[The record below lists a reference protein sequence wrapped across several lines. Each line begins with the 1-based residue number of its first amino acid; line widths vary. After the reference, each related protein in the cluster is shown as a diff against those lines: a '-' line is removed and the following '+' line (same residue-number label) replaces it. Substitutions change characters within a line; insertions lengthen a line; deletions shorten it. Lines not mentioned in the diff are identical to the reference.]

1 MVTETEKSSF
11 ERTVDTVWNLFSS
24 IKLAVIIFA
33 VISLTSIVGTI
44 IEQNA
49 EPEKNIL
56 ILSKFV
62 GGSAAPSLYT
72 ILDKLQFTSMYD
84 SWWFIILL
92 LLFAA
97 NLIICSIDRL
107 PRILKLVRESIRPV
121 SLERLEKLSIRKT
134 TSMAGKG
141 HQSKEHIISALQ
153 KIGFSPSEHTDSS
166 GIQLYAE
173 KGNFTRLGVYITH
186 FSILVILAGSIIG
199 IYFGFNAYLPLNEG
213 ETSSVAYQGGSPV
226 PLGFEIRCDNFEVD
240 FYDSSDRPKDF
251 KSWLTVIKDGKEV
264 KKQSIEVNDPL
275 SYGGITFYQSSY
287 GTSNDVNRGIFVFR
301 VSAKNGAPA
310 EINPRIGDTFTIP
323 GTSLSGKILRFN
335 PALSLDKNG
344 RPFQYS
350 QQMTNPAVY
359 IEFTEEGKNK
369 YSGWLLKR
377 YPKTWSLPDGNRV
390 EFLEYWG
397 VQYTGL
403 QVRKD
408 PGVFLVY
415 LGCLIMSAGLYITFF
430 MSHRKIWIHLVPA
443 RNNTDIVIGA
453 LANKNRASLE
463 RKIEKLL
470 HILTADHKGGK

>member
-1 MVTETEKSSF
+1 MTTETEKNSF
-11 ERTVDTVWNLFSS
+11 ERIIDKVWDLFAS
-24 IKLAVIIFA
+24 IKFAVIIFA

-44 IEQNA
+44 LEQNA
-49 EPEKNIL
+49 EPEKNIQ
-56 ILSKFV
+56 ILSKIF
-62 GGSAAPSLYT
+62 GESTAPSLYI
-72 ILDKLQFTSMYD
+72 ILDKLHFTSMYN
-84 SWWFIILL
+84 SWWFILLL

-107 PRILKLVRESIRPV
+107 PRILRLVRESIRPV
-121 SLERLEKLSIRKT
+121 SLERLNKLSIRKT
-134 TSMAGKG
+134 TSIAGKG
-141 HQSKEHIISALQ
+141 HQSKEQIISALQ
-153 KIGFSPSEHTDSS
+153 KIGFSPSEHADSS

-173 KGNFTRLGVYITH
+173 KGNVTRLGVYITH
-186 FSILVILAGSIIG
+186 FSVLVILAGSIIG

-213 ETSSVAYQGGSPV
+213 ETSSVAYQGGSPI

-240 FYDSSDRPKDF
+240 FYGSSDRPKDF
-251 KSWLTVIKDGKEV
+251 KSWLTVMKDGKEV
-264 KKQSIEVNDPL
+264 IRKSIEVNDPL
-275 SYGGITFYQSSY
+275 TYNGITFYQSSY
-287 GTSNDVNRGIFVFR
+287 GSAPDTTRGIFVFR
-301 VSAKNGAPA
+301 VYATDGKSI

-323 GTSLSGKILRFN
+323 GTSITGEIVRFN
-335 PALSLDKNG
+335 PALSIDASD

-359 IEFTEEGKNK
+359 IEFTEKEKKK

-377 YPKTWSLPDGNRV
+377 YPQTWDLPDGNRV

-415 LGCLIMSAGLYITFF
+415 LGCLIMAAGLYITFF
-430 MSHRKIWIHLVPA
+430 MSHRKVWIQLLPG

-453 LANKNRASLE
+453 LANKNRASFE

-470 HILTADHKGGK
+470 HILTADHKGRA